1 MIFEQLYVFFLILQ
15 APTPLPSHRGGTSVS
30 AKSMGSNGLSDDS
43 ESFSTQGPWYSSS
56 AKLAVHRP
64 RRTVISSKY
73 KLSPYMMPHSKI
85 TVSRLET
92 DIWGCFEDG
101 RNWTFQVSFQCLQRP
116 YRFHHSWVH
125 LNQIIM
131 NCFHLS
137 QSCSNR
143 LWASGCE
150 IKCTCKFS

>member
-1 MIFEQLYVFFLILQ
+1 MIFKQLYVFFLILQ

-43 ESFSTQGPWYSSS
+43 ESFSNQGPWYSSS

-64 RRTVISSKY
+64 RRTVIPSKY

-92 DIWGCFEDG
+92 DIYEVVLKMAE
-101 RNWTFQVSFQCLQRP
+101 TE
-116 YRFHHSWVH
+116 HS
-125 LNQIIM
+125 
-131 NCFHLS
+131 
-137 QSCSNR
+137 
-143 LWASGCE
+143 
-150 IKCTCKFS
+150 K